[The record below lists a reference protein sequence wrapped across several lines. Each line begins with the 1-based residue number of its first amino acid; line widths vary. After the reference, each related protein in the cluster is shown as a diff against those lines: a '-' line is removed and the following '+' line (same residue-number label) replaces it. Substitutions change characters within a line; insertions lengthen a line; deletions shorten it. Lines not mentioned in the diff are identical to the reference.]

1 MIPGQRRHSR
11 AAGQNRIDPLRG
23 AGLFAWISACAGMTA
38 KWMIWL
44 LSVVLVTGTARA
56 AELPPSVLTAL
67 EQAHIPLANVG
78 IEVRE
83 VNARSPLISLNAE
96 KPMNPASVMKLLTT
110 YAGLELLG
118 PAYTW
123 KTEAW
128 LSGKLDANGVL
139 HGDLILKGTG
149 DPKLSLEQFW
159 LWLRELRNR
168 GLRDIEGD
176 LVLDRS
182 AFDLPPFDPAAF
194 DNDPLRPYNGGAD
207 ALLLNGNVLTLRL
220 VPQDK
225 SVVLLDEPK
234 LAGLVPENRLRLV
247 QRASCGEWDDAIQV
261 TIADGKLS
269 LKGDYPALCGERNFY
284 LSPLP
289 PRDYVYAV
297 FRTLWQESG
306 GNLRG
311 GLRDGATPADATL
324 LSSHSSPPLAEV
336 IRDTNKFSNNVMA
349 RQLLLSL
356 SLKPGA
362 PASIAASVATLR
374 QWLQGAGMSFPELVL
389 ENGSGLSRQ
398 ERISPQHLAQ
408 LLQHASGSRFQ
419 AEFEASL
426 PIVGLDGTLRKRYKD
441 HALAGHAHLK
451 SGSLNEARAIAGFLQ
466 SRSGRQWIVVCL
478 VNQPAATAAQPAFD
492 ALLKWLHEQ

>member
-1 MIPGQRRHSR
+1 MSNIQLRHCHACFS
-11 AAGQNRIDPLRG
+11 
-23 AGLFAWISACAGMTA
+23 WISACAGMTGR
-38 KWMIWL
+38 WLVWL
-44 LSVVLVTGTARA
+44 LAVTAWTGPAYSD
-56 AELPPSVLTAL
+56 ELPPSVRIAL
-67 EQAHIPLANVG
+67 ELAHIPLAHVG

-83 VNARSPLISLNAE
+83 VNARAPLISLNAE

-128 LSGKLDANGVL
+128 LSGELDSQGVL
-139 HGDLILKGTG
+139 HGDLILKGAG

-168 GLRDIEGD
+168 GLRDIQGN

-182 AFDLPPFDPAAF
+182 AFDLPPHDPASF

-207 ALLLNGNVLTLRL
+207 ALLLNGSVLTLRL
-220 VPQDK
+220 VPQGS
-225 SVVLLDEPK
+225 SVTLLDEPK
-234 LAGLVPENRLRLV
+234 LAGLALENHLRRV
-247 QRASCGEWDDAIQV
+247 SRTHCGEWDDAIQLTV
-261 TIADGKLS
+261 IGGKLS
-269 LKGDYPALCGERNFY
+269 LKGDYPAVCGERNLH
-284 LSPLP
+284 LSPLSP
-289 PRDYVYAV
+289 PDYVHAA
-297 FRTLWQESG
+297 FRALWQELG

-311 GLRDGATPADATL
+311 GLRDGVVPPTATL
-324 LSSHSSPPLAEV
+324 LSTHTSPPLAEV

-356 SLKPGA
+356 SLKDG
-362 PASIAASVATLR
+362 SSASVAASTAALR
-374 QWLQGAGMSFPELVL
+374 QWLHDAGMSFPELVL

-398 ERISPQHLAQ
+398 ERISPHHLAQ
-408 LLQHASGSRFQ
+408 LLQHASRSRFQ

-451 SGSLNEARAIAGFLQ
+451 SGSLNEARAVAGYLQ
-466 SRSGRQWIVVCL
+466 SRSGKQWIVVCI
-478 VNQPAATAAQPAFD
+478 VNQPGALTAQPAFD
-492 ALLKWLHEQ
+492 ALLEWLQQR

>member
-1 MIPGQRRHSR
+1 MSF
-11 AAGQNRIDPLRG
+11 LRVFLLTI
-23 AGLFAWISACAGMTA
+23 GLFS
-38 KWMIWL
+38 
-44 LSVVLVTGTARA
+44 SVHA
-56 AELPPSVLTAL
+56 ADLPPPVLAAL
-67 EQAHIPLANVG
+67 KQVQVPLGNVG

-128 LSGKLDANGVL
+128 LGGQLDSNGVL

-168 GLRDIEGD
+168 GLREIEGD

-207 ALLLNGNVLTLRL
+207 ALLLNGSVLTLRL
-220 VPQDK
+220 VPQGTA
-225 SVVLLDEPK
+225 VAVLDEPK

-247 QRASCGEWDDAIQV
+247 NRANCGAWDDAIQV
-261 TIADGKLS
+261 TVADGKLI
-269 LKGDYPALCGERNFY
+269 LKGDYPAICGERNLY
-284 LSPLP
+284 LSPLS
-289 PRDYVYAV
+289 PRDYVHSA
-297 FRTLWQESG
+297 FKALWQELG
-306 GNLRG
+306 GTLRG
-311 GLRDGATPADATL
+311 GLRDGLVPTNATL
-324 LSSHSSPPLAEV
+324 LSTHTSPPLAEV

-356 SLKPGA
+356 SLKEGS
-362 PASIAASVATLR
+362 PASIAASSAVIRDWLR
-374 QWLQGAGMSFPELVL
+374 NAGMSAPELVL
-389 ENGSGLSRQ
+389 ENGAGLSRL

-408 LLQHASGSRFQ
+408 LLQHASGSRFH

-451 SGSLNEARAIAGFLQ
+451 SGSLNEARAVAGYLQ
-466 SRSGRQWIVVCL
+466 SRSGKQWIVVCI
-478 VNQPAATAAQPAFD
+478 VNQPGAAASQPVFE
-492 ALLKWLHEQ
+492 ALLDWLHEQ